1 MNSPPSNEELCAS
14 ARLGDA
20 GARNELV
27 ENNLGFIRKTANEL
41 WSSQRELNSALLLDR
56 EDLVQEGCIGLL
68 SAVDRFDAGKGA
80 SFLTYAAPTIR
91 NAMTDCMRTSLSQLE
106 RRLEIDG
113 LQRVYLDD
121 VLDADERLL
130 RIEAV
135 ADPNTQT
142 PEQVVLRREK
152 LAELYAGLDSLTA
165 REQTWLLYRHGF
177 TDGTEHPLAAAQVQ
191 VGLGNQGS
199 RAGKGDA
206 PVGDLHVLRAQA
218 AHLKGGGGL
227 GAEIT
232 GGDQSVVQRNAPSGH
247 RALIIRRYGGIVPH
261 PPGLGNRRAA

>member
-1 MNSPPSNEELCAS
+1 MPDNERLCAL
-14 ARLGDA
+14 AQAGDA
-20 GARNELV
+20 AARD
-27 ENNLGFIRKTANEL
+27 
-41 WSSQRELNSALLLDR
+41 LLLERNMGFVRKAALELHRQTGESVLDV

-121 VLDADERLL
+121 VLDAEEQML

-142 PEQVVLRREK
+142 PEQVVLRSEQ
-152 LAELYAGLDSLTA
+152 LAELYAGLDNLTA

-177 TDGTEHPLAAAQVQ
+177 TDGTEHPLTAAAQ
-191 VGLGNQGS
+191 
-199 RAGKGDA
+199 
-206 PVGDLHVLRAQA
+206 HF
-218 AHLKGGGGL
+218 HLS
-227 GAEIT
+227 E
-232 GGDQSVVQRNAPSGH
+232 H
-247 RALIIRRYGGIVPH
+247 RAKNLHAQSMDDLWLELPWWY
-261 PPGLGNRRAA
+261 